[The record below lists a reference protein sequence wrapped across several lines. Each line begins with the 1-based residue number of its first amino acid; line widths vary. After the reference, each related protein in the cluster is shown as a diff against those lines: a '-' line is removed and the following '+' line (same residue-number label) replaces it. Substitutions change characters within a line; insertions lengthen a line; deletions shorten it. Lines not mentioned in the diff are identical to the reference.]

1 VTSWF
6 ELRPTEQRQD
16 PEKYFVSG
24 LCSKRH
30 SHAAAHDWSAVVEI
44 FSSNASEG
52 EKATSN
58 RTGDAE
64 KRLEASSTST
74 VKSTAITALLGTLN
88 QHRGI
93 ATFDSEF
100 QIKAPTSSG
109 ASSDH
114 VDQDVE
120 SEPSSSDDDS
130 SSSSSTSPSS
140 LALRVTTDV
149 MASPAGY
156 QKRWKSASMWK
167 FDDEGEL
174 PGRNPAKTSGFDRR
188 GQFVD
193 GSAVPVRTVPMRY
206 LA

>member
-1 VTSWF
+1 
-6 ELRPTEQRQD
+6 
-16 PEKYFVSG
+16 
-24 LCSKRH
+24 
-30 SHAAAHDWSAVVEI
+30 VEI
-44 FSSNASEG
+44 FSSNATEG
-52 EKATSN
+52 EKAKIN

-100 QIKAPTSSG
+100 QIKAPTSGG

-114 VDQDVE
+114 QDVE
-120 SEPSSSDDDS
+120 SEASSSDDDSS

-188 GQFVD
+188 GQYVD